1 MNEYVCRVTMPEG
14 YKDEKRIDVEKIIE
28 KAITILNP
36 DIKVHF
42 GLFHTGVEWYSP
54 KKTLDKE

>member
-1 MNEYVCRVTMPEG
+1 MNEYIAKITVPTGWNDV
-14 YKDEKRIDVEKIIE
+14 KRDHAEKIIE

-42 GLFHTGVEWYSP
+42 AVFYIRGIDWYAT
-54 KKTLDKE
+54 KKP

>member
-1 MNEYVCRVTMPEG
+1 MEQHIVRVTMPKG
-14 YKDEKRIDVEKIIE
+14 YKDENRSDVEKIIE

-42 GLFHTGVEWYSP
+42 GIFCTGVKWYATE
-54 KKTLDKE
+54 KTP

>member
-1 MNEYVCRVTMPEG
+1 MGEYIARVTMPKG
-14 YKDEKRIDVEKIIE
+14 YKDELRSDVEKIIE

-42 GLFHTGVEWYSP
+42 GIFCTGVKWYAT
-54 KKTLDKE
+54 KKPLDKE